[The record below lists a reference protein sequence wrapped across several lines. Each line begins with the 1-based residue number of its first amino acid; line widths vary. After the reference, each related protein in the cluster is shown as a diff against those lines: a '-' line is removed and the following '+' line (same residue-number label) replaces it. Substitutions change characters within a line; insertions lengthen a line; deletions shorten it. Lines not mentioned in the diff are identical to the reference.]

1 MALTVLRLSWFYFG
15 DCVKIEKLSIHWTL
29 KKSWAE
35 VKREK
40 QERRRERKKQREIF
54 HIQPNENFE
63 MPLPFKLSFRKKE
76 SLIKVQFQAYSIYLF
91 LYYSSKWPWWW
102 EVYWQDQTTVV
113 VKLYR
118 YLPFPYLQP
127 YVVYTLNVWHA
138 LMVGWHSI
146 SQSGMLFGPSAGEQ
160 SSKTLVG
167 LNTGVFFSSYCP
179 QAPPTPFSRWT
190 RIHEHIPLYKPQ
202 TKNKKKPVERWGKFC
217 FPDNSLNYWLQKKP
231 LPINYASVT
240 K

>member
-1 MALTVLRLSWFYFG
+1 MVLLWWLCKDWKTVHTLNS
-15 DCVKIEKLSIHWTL
+15 KEKLSWVQTR
-29 KKSWAE
+29 KTTE
-35 VKREK
+35 EGREK
-40 QERRRERKKQREIF
+40 KAEREIF

-63 MPLPFKLSFRKKE
+63 MPLPFMLSFRKEE
-76 SLIKVQFQAYSIYLF
+76 SLIKVQLQAYNIYIF

-127 YVVYTLNVWHA
+127 YVVCTLNVWHA
-138 LMVGWHSI
+138 LMIGWHSI

-167 LNTGVFFSSYCP
+167 LNTGVFVFFLL
-179 QAPPTPFSRWT
+179 PPGPF
-190 RIHEHIPLYKPQ
+190 H
-202 TKNKKKPVERWGKFC
+202 PV
-217 FPDNSLNYWLQKKP
+217 
-231 LPINYASVT
+231 
-240 K
+240 

>member
-35 VKREK
+35 VKQEK

-76 SLIKVQFQAYSIYLF
+76 SLIKVQLQAYNIYLF

-118 YLPFPYLQP
+118 NLPFPYLQP
-127 YVVYTLNVWHA
+127 YVVRTLNVWHA
-138 LMVGWHSI
+138 LTVGWHSI

-167 LNTGVFFSSYCP
+167 LNTGVFFFFLL
-179 QAPPTPFSRWT
+179 PPGPS
-190 RIHEHIPLYKPQ
+190 H
-202 TKNKKKPVERWGKFC
+202 PV
-217 FPDNSLNYWLQKKP
+217 
-231 LPINYASVT
+231 
-240 K
+240 